1 MVVVIDSKMA
11 EDTVLFPASY
21 HTLKPVTESFMM
33 EPLSRSR
40 KRPVTY
46 QKGHAFLYFILI
58 AILVIAGF
66 TGYRMLDSKHKK
78 NLATL
83 EKENLEWSGKNDRLR
98 RRINSLE
105 KTISRL
111 SGDTELPPEED
122 INETDEPATDLSDEG
137 PETAVSVEDVER
149 RIAAFFVHLDKQ
161 DYINEYKLGRST
173 YNLYEETIVKISEKP
188 PLLVNETDSLSSM
201 FQNMAHFYRLLGR
214 EPIALIRDVLLYED
228 ADMESTMKDFFLWFT
243 LSNNSGIKGR
253 PSQETLYEYAG
264 FFLNTIGGRN
274 YLMRRD
280 SKIRI
285 LTSYYSVLIL
295 DRANDTKQNPYGID
309 IRPYIRLVYGD
320 ISGKSGFIFY
330 SEYIK
335 KLSRLKNKYNI
346 Y

>member
-1 MVVVIDSKMA
+1 MVKDGAFK
-11 EDTVLFPASY
+11 ASY
-21 HTLKPVTESFMM
+21 QTKKPVTELFNM
-33 EPLSRSR
+33 EPHSRLK
-40 KRPVTY
+40 KRPSSY
-46 QKGHAFLYFILI
+46 PKNRNLFYIFCI
-58 AILVIAGF
+58 AVLVIAGF
-66 TGYRMLDSKHKK
+66 VGYRVLESRHKK
-78 NLATL
+78 YLNSLL
-83 EKENLEWSGKNDRLR
+83 EKEKLEWSGKNDKLR

-111 SGDTELPPEED
+111 SGDTELPPEEEV
-122 INETDEPATDLSDEG
+122 NETDEPATDLSE
-137 PETAVSVEDVER
+137 EELEVSISISEIER

-161 DYINEYKLGRST
+161 DYINEYKLGRGT
-173 YNLYEETIVKISEKP
+173 YDLYEETIVKISEKP
-188 PLLVNETDSLSSM
+188 PLLVNETESLSSM

-214 EPIALIRDVLLYED
+214 EPLSLIRDVLLYED
-228 ADMESTMKDFFLWFT
+228 ADMESTMRDFYLWYT
-243 LSNNSGIKGR
+243 YNYSNGSSIKGR
-253 PSQETLYEYAG
+253 PSQEALYEYAG

-309 IRPYIRLVYGD
+309 IRPYVRLVYGD
-320 ISGKSGFIFY
+320 ISGKSGLIFY

-335 KLSRLKNKYNI
+335 KLTRLKDKYNI